1 MLTPLLLSLL
11 PSPLPQAAL
20 PQEPVPY
27 EPGLTLLERAAGWKA
42 MGPSAWESWGGTRE
56 LPAGWSAAG
65 RAGVS
70 LNPQPDTPNV
80 GLRSRAK
87 FRRVEFAFD
96 AYLGPGSNSGVKLR
110 VAPEDGPLGPEFQ
123 LLDDFG
129 NGEARTAKRSLGAL
143 YDVYA
148 PSWKQLGRGPQ
159 VVSGRILDEGDRL
172 QFWLN
177 GFRTVDAY
185 PGSEGWAAAIAASK
199 FKDNERYAV
208 TPEGG
213 GHIVLQHHGDPVDLA
228 RLRYREVPEPVQ
240 LVTPSDLSAWT
251 ELGDADWSF
260 NDEGHLV
267 GKVGGGGQ
275 SFLMTKMP
283 YGDFTLRARFKPV
296 QPGNSGLQIRSHLS
310 ESGRLFGY
318 QIEIDSSERAWSGGL
333 YDEARRGWIH
343 NLAGDDRAREAFRPG
358 DWNEY
363 VVECVGPTIR
373 TWVNGVPAADVIDP
387 LDLEGH
393 IALQV
398 HSGKDTEV
406 VWSSIE
412 VWERRQSSWM
422 ATNPILEYEL
432 SFPEWSWAS
441 EFPAQESEP
450 VRHALGAGS
459 LPMDTWTHGTTQED
473 HRDLGI
479 LAVAARPEGSFVLRV
494 DDWDALPTL
503 VIPLC
508 QMDSSGNGTL
518 RSIHLFENWTRDQT
532 LAPDYEALLAGPAV
546 AVSPARLRSLVQT
559 RNKRSKYAVA
569 GAEMDSDEVVLT
581 RLNDRVTIHVN
592 GWLVAAL
599 GCSGPNLAMWP
610 LPVDREAN
618 DDEAHASI
626 AELNARSR
634 HLTWSAER

>member
-11 PSPLPQAAL
+11 ASPAPQDG
-20 PQEPVPY
+20 VPY
-27 EPGLTLLERAAGWKA
+27 EPGLTLFERAAGWRTL
-42 MGPSAWESWGGTRE
+42 GPTAWESWGGSPE
-56 LPAGWSAAG
+56 FPAGWSAAG
-65 RAGVS
+65 AAGVS
-70 LNPQPDTPNV
+70 LDPQPETPNV
-80 GLRSRAK
+80 GLRSRAM
-87 FRRVEFAFD
+87 FEHVEFAFD
-96 AYLGPGSNSGVKLR
+96 AFLGPASNSGVKLR
-110 VAPEDGPLGPEFQ
+110 VAPEGGPLGPEFQ

-148 PSWKQLGRGPQ
+148 PSWKQLARGPR

-213 GHIVLQHHGDPVDLA
+213 GHIVLQHHGDPVDFR

-240 LVTPSDLSAWT
+240 LVTPGDLSAWT

-275 SFLMTKMP
+275 SFLMTQKP

-343 NLAGDDRAREAFRPG
+343 NLAGDNRAREAFRPG

-398 HSGKDTEV
+398 HSGNDTEV

-412 VWERRQSSWM
+412 VWERGQSSWSPADPSTQLDLM
-422 ATNPILEYEL
+422 FAGWDGVSAKAEVDPTHEL
-432 SFPEWSWAS
+432 AS
-441 EFPAQESEP
+441 
-450 VRHALGAGS
+450 R
-459 LPMDTWTHGTTQED
+459 PMDCWINGVGPD
-473 HRDLGI
+473 SGG
-479 LAVAARPEGSFVLRV
+479 LAVATRPEGSLVLSV

-508 QMDSSGNGTL
+508 EMQSRVEGPCHRITL
-518 RSIHLFENWTRDQT
+518 EADWCRNSAMSPVFG
-532 LAPDYEALLAGPAV
+532 ALLSGTAV
-546 AVSPARLRSLVQT
+546 AISPTELQALVRT
-559 RNKRSKYAVA
+559 RTKRSNYAVA
-569 GAEMDSDEVVLT
+569 GAKASANSGDEVVLT
-581 RLNDRVTIHVN
+581 RDGDRFTIHVN
-592 GWLVAAL
+592 GWAVVSES
-599 GCSGPNLAMWP
+599 CSRPTLDSQVVRPDHADSNSIGIY
-610 LPVDREAN
+610 
-618 DDEAHASI
+618 AHESI
-626 AELNARSR
+626 NELNARTRFLS
-634 HLTWSAER
+634 WSSWR

>member
-1 MLTPLLLSLL
+1 MLTPLLL
-11 PSPLPQAAL
+11 PLFAL
-20 PQEPVPY
+20 PVPQDGVPY

-42 MGPSAWESWGGTRE
+42 LDRSAWEGWDGSAE
-56 LPAGWSAAG
+56 LPTGWAATRG
-65 RAGVS
+65 AGVR
-70 LNPQPDTPNV
+70 LDPQPDSPNL
-80 GLRSRAK
+80 GLRSRNR
-87 FRRVEFAFD
+87 FERVEFAFD
-96 AYLGPGSNSGVKLR
+96 AYLGPASNSGVKLR
-110 VAPEDGPLGPEFQ
+110 VAPEGSPLGPEFQ
-123 LLDDFG
+123 LLDDFR

-148 PSWKQLGRGPQ
+148 PNWKELSRGPQ
-159 VVSGRILDEGDRL
+159 AVSGRILDEGHRL

-185 PGSEGWAAAIAASK
+185 PGSDDWAAAIATSK
-199 FKDNERYAV
+199 FKHNERYAV
-208 TPEGG
+208 TPKGG
-213 GHIVLQHHGDPVDLA
+213 GHIVLQHHGDPVA
-228 RLRYREVPEPVQ
+228 FEGLRYREVPEPVQ
-240 LVTPSDLSAWT
+240 LITPGDLSAWT

-275 SFLMTKMP
+275 SFLMTKKP

-343 NLAGDDRAREAFRPG
+343 NLAGDNRAREAFRPG

-398 HSGKDTEV
+398 HSGRDTEV

-412 VWERRQSSWM
+412 VWEGGQASWRNADDLM
-422 ATNPILEYEL
+422 ALEL
-432 SFPEWSWAS
+432 SGLTDWSWAS
-441 EFPAQESEP
+441 GGDP
-450 VRHALGAGS
+450 VDSADLVWRGVS
-459 LPMDTWTHGTTQED
+459 RPMDAWIHGIAQAG
-473 HRDLGI
+473 HRDLRG
-479 LAVAARPEGSFVLRV
+479 LAVAARPEGSIVLRV
-494 DDWDALPTL
+494 EDWDALPTL
-503 VIPLC
+503 VLPLC
-508 QMDSSGNGTL
+508 QADSGGNGAL
-518 RSIHLFENWTRDQT
+518 RSIHLVGNWTRDRT
-532 LAPDYEALLAGPAV
+532 LAPYYEALLDGPAV
-546 AVSPARLRSLVQT
+546 AVSPAELRSLVRT
-559 RNKRSKYAVA
+559 RNQRSKYTVA
-569 GAEMDSDEVVLT
+569 GAEADSDEIVLT
-581 RLNDRVTIHVN
+581 RLDDRVAVHVN
-592 GWLVAAL
+592 GWLVASL
-599 GCSGPNLAMWP
+599 RCHGPSLEMWP
-610 LPVDREAN
+610 LPIDREVN
-618 DDEAHASI
+618 DAEAHPSI

-634 HLTWSAER
+634 HLSWGTQR